1 MKKGYGK
8 EGREEDVQDSGTAKS
23 IPVSLLK
30 AMAGRTWSFS
40 DFELYDTVG
49 KGTFSRV
56 RVVKMKGNI
65 DRSPMALKILRKG
78 DVIRLKQVEHV
89 KAEKQIMS
97 MIEHPFIVNLL
108 GAFQDDKRLFMLLE
122 YINGGELFSYLRREG
137 RLPNEHVRFYTGEI
151 VLAFGYLHSLHVVY
165 RDLKPENVLLDC
177 EGHVKLTDFGFAK
190 VVEERT
196 WTLCGTPEYLAP
208 EIIQSKG
215 HGKGVDWW
223 ALGVLLFEMMAGYPP
238 FYEENPFGIYQK
250 VLQGRLDFPRHFDVK
265 AKDLVRRLLVNDRTK
280 RFGCLKAGVEDIKR
294 HKWYKGTDWDLLL
307 ARRVSPPFK
316 PPVQSADDT
325 SMFERYP
332 ESTEASAPSISSKEQ
347 ESFQEFDSPP
357 VA

>member
-165 RDLKPENVLLDC
+165 RDLKPEILGCSSRVRPAF
-177 EGHVKLTDFGFAK
+177 KLPHYSSIRLPVG
-190 VVEERT
+190 
-196 WTLCGTPEYLAP
+196 P
-208 EIIQSKG
+208 SKICTC
-215 HGKGVDWW
+215 K
-223 ALGVLLFEMMAGYPP
+223 
-238 FYEENPFGIYQK
+238 
-250 VLQGRLDFPRHFDVK
+250 
-265 AKDLVRRLLVNDRTK
+265 VNDR
-280 RFGCLKAGVEDIKR
+280 GVE
-294 HKWYKGTDWDLLL
+294 
-307 ARRVSPPFK
+307 A
-316 PPVQSADDT
+316 A
-325 SMFERYP
+325 
-332 ESTEASAPSISSKEQ
+332 
-347 ESFQEFDSPP
+347 
-357 VA
+357 